1 MTQIPTLDN
10 QIHGDTINGR
20 DHFRKPVP
28 GAGGSS
34 KYGFM
39 RNTWVYAKILW
50 GGQGKRYILVG
61 HLEEI
66 LDGNK
71 HAPHLGL
78 NKDLS

>member
-39 RNTWVYAKILW
+39 RNTVGLCKDFVGRSRKKVYF
-50 GGQGKRYILVG
+50 GGAFG
-61 HLEEI
+61 
-66 LDGNK
+66 GNFGWK
-71 HAPHLGL
+71 
-78 NKDLS
+78 